1 MLTAVRSPRSLLTSF
16 AVLLAA
22 AGLALAPAAS
32 ARADETP
39 APAQAPLRIAVLDTG
54 KVLTESEEG
63 IRIEA
68 NLRKL
73 FDPRKA
79 EIAQKE
85 KQLGDEYEEMVR
97 EEKQKGRSEA
107 LERRK
112 AEFNQKLGMLQQAAM
127 TLQQDL
133 SLKKKDLL
141 LPLLQKIGTI
151 VKGIAQKDGFDI
163 VLEKQSA
170 IYFRTDL
177 ELTERVIQA
186 VNAGDGTTAKEP
198 KAAPKK
204 APAAPAEPKKGDA
217 KKPAEAPKK

>member
-1 MLTAVRSPRSLLTSF
+1 MATLVRSSGLLLRSL
-16 AVLLAA
+16 AVLVA
-22 AGLALAPAAS
+22 AGGMTFLPAAV
-32 ARADETP
+32 AEAQDA
-39 APAQAPLRIAVLDTG
+39 APAQAAPLKIAVLDTG

-97 EEKQKGRSEA
+97 EEKAKGRSEA

-133 SLKKKDLL
+133 SVKKKDML
-141 LPLLQKIGTI
+141 LPLLQKIGAV

-186 VNAGDGTTAKEP
+186 INAGDATPAKDP
-198 KAAPKK
+198 KAKKPAAPPAEKKPAASPPAAPKK
-204 APAAPAEPKKGDA
+204 
-217 KKPAEAPKK
+217 